1 MNTQALGV
9 EHYLAGM
16 RAALDD
22 LPPNEV
28 AEIMEDVEAHV
39 AELSTELGAN
49 ESVEQRLGPPE
60 QYARELRQ
68 AAGYPPR
75 TERLPV
81 TTKKQ
86 FLSRPR
92 AAAWGL
98 AGGTGV
104 TLLAGAAALRE
115 PAVLLLPVVILVLS
129 LALVNDRGPTQQ
141 EIMNL
146 PETVRLKKWL
156 TPEPGTPAERAITY
170 LRSLQPAWW
179 LVRAG
184 LLGLGAVLLA
194 GRDIFGF
201 LAIAAVAVVSV
212 FAGPR
217 AKADRRWLWFSL
229 PASALAVGLLF
240 QVIDVTAGQL
250 GYNASRSSYPAPM
263 METYENIY
271 AYDEN
276 GKLLTNVL
284 LYDQD
289 GNPINA
295 SRQYYGCRTGDP
307 EPVIPANRYPRPKI
321 DYENGTC
328 YTVTPSATAPSSAPA
343 SSAPPSS
350 SPPSSGQPSSGQP
363 SSGQPSSGSTP
374 SSSVPP
380 TSVSPSK

>member
-1 MNTQALGV
+1 MNTQALGI

-39 AELSTELGAN
+39 AELSTELGEN
-49 ESVEQRLGPPE
+49 ETIEQRLGSPE
-60 QYARELRQ
+60 QYAQELRQ

-81 TTKKQ
+81 TTKSGW
-86 FLSRPR
+86 LSRPR

-98 AGGTGV
+98 AIATGI
-104 TLLAGAAALRE
+104 TLLAGVATLRE
-115 PAVLLLPVVILVLS
+115 PVFLLLLPAVILVLS
-129 LALVNDRGPTQQ
+129 LALVHDRGAAQA
-141 EIMNL
+141 EIMDL
-146 PETVRLKKWL
+146 PETRRIQQWL
-156 TPEPGTPAERAITY
+156 TPEEGTPAERALTY
-170 LRSLQPAWW
+170 LKSLQPAWW
-179 LVRAG
+179 LARAG

-194 GRDIFGF
+194 GRDIPGF
-201 LAIAAVAVVSV
+201 LFIAAIAVISV

-217 AKADRRWLWFSL
+217 AKVDRRWLWFSL

-240 QVIDVTAGQL
+240 QVVDVAASNL
-250 GYNASRSSYPAPM
+250 GYNTSRSSYPTPIV
-263 METYENIY
+263 ETYENIY

-295 SRQYYGCRTGDP
+295 QQQYYGCRGSDP
-307 EPVIPANRYPRPKI
+307 QPMIPANRYPRPKI

-328 YTVTPSATAPSSAPA
+328 YTVAPSEDAPSSTP
-343 SSAPPSS
+343 STPPSS
-350 SPPSSGQPSSGQP
+350 S
-363 SSGQPSSGSTP
+363 GSAT

>member
-9 EHYLAGM
+9 EYYLAGM

-22 LPPNEV
+22 LPANEV

-39 AELSTELGAN
+39 AELSTELGEN
-49 ESVEQRLGPPE
+49 ETLEQRLGTPE
-60 QYARELRQ
+60 QYAQELRQ

-81 TTKKQ
+81 TTKKK
-86 FLSRPR
+86 LLTRPR

-98 AGGTGV
+98 GGATAL
-104 TLLAGAAALRE
+104 TLLLGPAALSE
-115 PAVLLLPVVILVLS
+115 PAVLLVPAVILVLS
-129 LALVNDRGPTQQ
+129 LALVHDRGAAQA
-141 EIMNL
+141 EIMDL
-146 PETVRLKKWL
+146 PETHRIKKWL
-156 TPEPGTPAERAITY
+156 TLEEGTPAERALTY
-170 LRSLQPAWW
+170 LKSLQTAWW

-194 GRDIFGF
+194 GRDILGF
-201 LAIAAVAVVSV
+201 LCVAAIAVVSV

-217 AKADRRWLWFSL
+217 AKIDRRWLWFSL
-229 PASALAVGLLF
+229 PASALAVGLLV
-240 QVIDVTAGQL
+240 QVIDVTADQL
-250 GYNASRSSYPAPM
+250 AYNTSRSSYPQPIVQNH
-263 METYENIY
+263 ENIY

-295 SRQYYGCRTGDP
+295 PRQYYGCGGSDP
-307 EPVIPANRYPRPKI
+307 EPMIPANRYPRPKI
-321 DYENGTC
+321 DYENGAC
-328 YTVTPSATAPSSAPA
+328 YTVAPSVSAPSST
-343 SSAPPSS
+343 SSTPSPSS
-350 SPPSSGQPSSGQP
+350 SGE
-363 SSGQPSSGSTP
+363 P

>member
-22 LPPNEV
+22 LPPHEV

-39 AELSTELGAN
+39 AELSTELG
-49 ESVEQRLGPPE
+49 EDETLEQRLGSPE
-60 QYARELRQ
+60 RYAQELRQ
-68 AAGYPPR
+68 AAGYPSR

-81 TTKKQ
+81 TAKGPWLT
-86 FLSRPR
+86 RPR
-92 AAAWGL
+92 MAAWGL
-98 AGGTGV
+98 VVATGV

-115 PAVLLLPVVILVLS
+115 PAVLLLPGVILVLS
-129 LALVNDRGPTQQ
+129 LALVNDRGPAQQ

-146 PETVRLKKWL
+146 PETHRLQKWL
-156 TPEPGTPAERAITY
+156 TPEEGTPAERALTY
-170 LRSLQPAWW
+170 LKSLQPAWW

-194 GRDIFGF
+194 GRDILGF
-201 LAIAAVAVVSV
+201 LVIAAIAVVSV

-217 AKADRRWLWFSL
+217 AKVDRRWLWFSL

-240 QVIDVTAGQL
+240 QVIDVTANQL
-250 GYNASRSSYPAPM
+250 ANNTVRSSYPGPV

-289 GNPINA
+289 GQPINA
-295 SRQYYGCRTGDP
+295 RQGYSSCYESDSP
-307 EPVIPANRYPRPKI
+307 EPAIPANRYPQPKI
-321 DYENGTC
+321 VYENGRC
-328 YTVTPSATAPSSAPA
+328 YTMTPTVSPPSSTEDATPST
-343 SSAPPSS
+343 APPSS
-350 SPPSSGQPSSGQP
+350 
-363 SSGQPSSGSTP
+363 GSATP
-374 SSSVPP
+374 SSVPP